1 MAQVRLGYENKIAE
15 LETVLQK
22 LVLVLQMQQGL
33 QGLQGSGS
41 QIGDS
46 QEIGQ
51 SQGIQTSMQQS
62 RGSSIG

>member
-15 LETVLQK
+15 LETVVQK

-33 QGLQGSGS
+33 QGLQGS

-46 QEIGQ
+46 QGIGQ
-51 SQGIQTSMQQS
+51 SHGI
-62 RGSSIG
+62 